1 MIRQNSLFIII
12 IFIIFLSSCKN
23 NRESLGENLPDN
35 FTFVD
40 SNLVGFVLPENSI
53 TMHAEIYN
61 AIKEMNPN
69 LIYLAKLD
77 TNNNYSPLFSVCKFV
92 GETKTPMEIIFIENA
107 VKYSS
112 ELLGDK
118 STLINFG
125 VFEKD
130 GKLFRYKVTKPPMER
145 IIKIIYYFMKND
157 KDENFYELSISTDLE
172 HLSYSDSIITN
183 IAESFTFLK

>member
-12 IFIIFLSSCKN
+12 IFIIFLTSCKN
-23 NRESLGENLPDN
+23 NRESLGESLPDN

-40 SNLVGFVLPENSI
+40 NDLVGFVLPENSV
-53 TMHAEIYN
+53 TMHPELYN

-77 TNNNYSPLFSVCKFV
+77 TNNIYSPLFSVCKYV
-92 GETKTPMEIIFIENA
+92 GDAKTPMEIVFIENI

-118 STLINFG
+118 STLIDFG
-125 VFEKD
+125 VFEKG
-130 GKLFRYKVTKPPMER
+130 GKRLRYKITQPPLEGMY
-145 IIKIIYYFMKND
+145 KFMYYFMKND
-157 KDENFYELSISTDLE
+157 HDETFYELSINGAKE

-183 IAESFTFLK
+183 IAESFIFLK